1 MEVAVE
7 KTSAESMV
15 DMVVD
20 AKNLE
25 LWTSQHRA
33 TVDATM
39 RIFDALAGMV
49 RETVEADAKRRAGG
63 DK

>member
-1 MEVAVE
+1 ME
-7 KTSAESMV
+7 KTSAELML

-20 AKNLE
+20 AKNRE
-25 LWTSQHRA
+25 VWVAQHHV

-39 RIFDALAGMV
+39 RIFDALVGMV

-63 DK
+63 LR